1 MDLECLLPYS
11 QPLDKTSISLEVAFS
26 EVVQQP
32 SSLTYKLEKSAAGMV
47 ILNMDLEVIR
57 EMVDALAQQCYLHL
71 RGTRIGPVELE
82 LLNHFALLLLSN
94 PHVSSVHPFPLFCS
108 VGFFSTP

>member
-1 MDLECLLPYS
+1 
-11 QPLDKTSISLEVAFS
+11 
-26 EVVQQP
+26 
-32 SSLTYKLEKSAAGMV
+32 
-47 ILNMDLEVIR
+47 
-57 EMVDALAQQCYLHL
+57 
-71 RGTRIGPVELE
+71 VELE